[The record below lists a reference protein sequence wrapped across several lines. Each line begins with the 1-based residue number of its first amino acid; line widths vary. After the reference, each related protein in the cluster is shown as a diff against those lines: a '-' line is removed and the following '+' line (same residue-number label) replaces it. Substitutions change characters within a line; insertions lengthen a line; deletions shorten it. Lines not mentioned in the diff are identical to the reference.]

1 MQHGI
6 AGCAVRIAP
15 ADGTTATY
23 AGPMATRTVNGTCH
37 HDCPDSCGWTVT
49 VDDTDA
55 TTPIAVKLRGNPAHP
70 YSAGEL
76 CPKVNRFLD
85 RVYSPDR
92 LLYPL
97 RRVGPKGSGE
107 FERVDWDDALAAI
120 ARNLHRVIETYG
132 AEAVLPFSDAGNQ
145 SMLAMM
151 GLSGRFFGHMG
162 ATKLIR
168 AICGPTVGAA
178 MAMTNGTGRGL
189 DPEQLA
195 HSDLILL
202 WGTNTKL
209 TNRHLWPTIERAR
222 ERGARLV
229 VIDPI
234 RTVTAEAIDP
244 DRGDRFVQPLPGTDI
259 SMMLAMMHVIIRD
272 GLTNDEWIAA
282 HTAGY
287 DELRAAVAEW
297 TPERASDA
305 CGVPAAVIGRLAHDY
320 ATTPNAAIRTLIGAE
335 HHENGAM
342 FFRTMACLP
351 ALTGAWAHR
360 GGGIAKS
367 VGSYTESQIDEARLF
382 RPDLDRGDPRTLNMS
397 RLGEI
402 LTSPTAGEPTGPGI
416 HAFVNWNC
424 NPLVTVPNAD
434 AIRRGLARDDLY
446 TVVHEQFMTDTAKYA
461 DIVLP
466 ATTQI
471 ESDDIVFSWGSLW
484 TAYNRAAIAPVGESC
499 SNTELFRRLAGAMGY
514 TEPALFDDDET
525 LMRESLPTID
535 LDELRSKEWLRAPYP
550 DDGRPF
556 GDGEFDTPSGRVHLA
571 SDDLVAIGQPRVPT
585 YVPPN
590 ESPGG
595 DPELSARYPLQLLTP
610 KHHTR
615 FLNSGYSHLPKHGP
629 AEGGPFV
636 ELDADDARARGL
648 ADGALARVWND
659 RASLDVPVRISG
671 RLRPGVVAIPWG
683 WWTAHHP
690 DGNVANMLTND
701 TLTEWGG
708 GVAYS
713 DTLVQVSAAD

>member
-1 MQHGI
+1 MG
-6 AGCAVRIAP
+6 
-15 ADGTTATY
+15 
-23 AGPMATRTVNGTCH
+23 TRTIDGTCH

-49 VDDTDA
+49 VDDDA
-55 TTPIAVKLRGNPAHP
+55 DAGPVAVKLRGNPAHP
-70 YSAGEL
+70 SSAGEL

-92 LLYPL
+92 LQHPL
-97 RRVGPKGSGE
+97 RRVGPKGAGE
-107 FERVDWDDALAAI
+107 FERVSWDEALDVI
-120 ARNLHRVIETYG
+120 ATNLRRVIDEHG
-132 AEAVLPFSDAGNQ
+132 AEAVMPFSDAGNQ
-145 SMLAMM
+145 SMLAML
-151 GLSGRFFGHMG
+151 GLSDRFFGHLG
-162 ATKLIR
+162 ASRLIR

-189 DPEQLA
+189 DPAELE

-202 WGTNTKL
+202 WATNTKL

-222 ERGARLV
+222 QRGARLV

-234 RTVTAEAIDP
+234 RTVTADAIDTT
-244 DRGDRFVQPLPGTDI
+244 RGDRFIQPLPGTDV
-259 SMMLAMMHVIIRD
+259 SMMLAMMHVIVRD
-272 GLTNDEWIAA
+272 GLTADEWVAA
-282 HTAGY
+282 HTLGY
-287 DELRAAVAEW
+287 GELCDAVADW
-297 TPERASDA
+297 TPERASA
-305 CGVPAAVIGRLAHDY
+305 ECGVPADVITQLARDY
-320 ATTPNAAIRTLIGAE
+320 AATPNAAIRTLIGAE

-367 VGSYTESQIDEARLF
+367 VGSYTESQIDEDVLA
-382 RPDLDRGDPRTLNMS
+382 RPDIHRGAPRTLNMS
-397 RLGEI
+397 RLGDI

-434 AIRRGLARDDLY
+434 AIRRGLTRDDLF
-446 TVVHEQFMTDTAKYA
+446 TVVHEQFMTDTARYA
-461 DIVLP
+461 DVVLP

-471 ESDDIVFSWGSLW
+471 EADDIVFSWGSLW
-484 TAYNRAAIAPVGESC
+484 TAYNTAAIPPIGESC
-499 SNTELFRRLAGAMGY
+499 SNTELFRRLARAMGY

-525 LMRESLPTID
+525 LMRDALPTID
-535 LDELRSKEWLRAPYP
+535 LDALRADGWVRAPYP

-556 GDGEFDTPSGRVHLA
+556 GDGNFDTPTGRVHLV
-571 SDDLVAIGQPRVPT
+571 SDELAGIGQPRVPT
-585 YVPPN
+585 YVAPN
-590 ESPGG
+590 EGPGG
-595 DPELSARYPLQLLTP
+595 DTDLRRRFPLQLLTP

-615 FLNSGYSHLPKHGP
+615 FLNSGYSDLPKHGP
-629 AEGGPFV
+629 AEGGPFL
-636 ELDADDARARGL
+636 ELDERDAAERGL
-648 ADGALARVWND
+648 TDGALARVWND
-659 RASLDVPVRISG
+659 RASLDVPVKISG
-671 RLRPGVVAIPWG
+671 RLRPGVVVIPWG

-708 GVAYS
+708 GVAFS
-713 DTLVQVSAAD
+713 DTLVQVTAAT